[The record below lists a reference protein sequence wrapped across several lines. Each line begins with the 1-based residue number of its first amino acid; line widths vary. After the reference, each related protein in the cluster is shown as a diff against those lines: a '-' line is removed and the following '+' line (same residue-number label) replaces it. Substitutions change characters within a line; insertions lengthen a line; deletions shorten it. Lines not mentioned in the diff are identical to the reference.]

1 MYHAKLI
8 SGKNYAQIESLYDE
22 LDSVHIKG
30 ISQTAAKDGS
40 ECSAETGVLIERGF
54 DNIPDDAM
62 KLFEKYLGE

>member
-30 ISQTAAKDGS
+30 INQTAAKDGS
-40 ECSAETGVLIERGF
+40 ECSAETEVLIERGS

-62 KLFEKYLGE
+62 KLFEKY